1 MTPAEVA
8 FLLEMVEKRWP
19 HAPLPLGSADVWLE
33 DLKGFP
39 AAECQAAVTRWANA
53 GEKFPPTSGWVF
65 SEVERQSQAAAPGF
79 DAISAE
85 IARTL
90 TRALAHELYRPT
102 GAFTPEDTATAVRI
116 MAEAGAHEAVLRFI
130 QEQGLR
136 EAWLV
141 PHGEQ
146 FPLDVS
152 QQARRRDAMRHYRD
166 VTLPGWRADPSPGL
180 ALERARRALEPARR
194 GDLHVIDP
202 ARRLGEGA

>member
-116 MAEAGAHEAVLRFI
+116 MAEAGTHEAVLRFV

-136 EAWLV
+136 EAWMV

-180 ALERARRALEPARR
+180 ALERARRALGPARC
-194 GDLHVIDP
+194 GDLHVIDL
-202 ARRLGEGA
+202 ARRLGRGA

>member
-1 MTPAEVA
+1 VTPAEVA

-19 HAPLPLGSADVWLE
+19 H
-33 DLKGFP
+33 
-39 AAECQAAVTRWANA
+39 AVTRWANA

>member
-1 MTPAEVA
+1 MTEPEIVA
-8 FLLEMVEKRWP
+8 LLGYINQRWP
-19 HAPLPLGSADVWLE
+19 HAALDSDALPIWLE
-33 DLKGFP
+33 DL
-39 AAECQAAVTRWANA
+39 AELPTESCGAAVRRWAKA

-65 SEVERQSQAAAPGF
+65 SEVERQSQTAAPGF

-102 GAFTPEDTATAVRI
+102 GAFTPDDAAEAVRI
-116 MAEAGAHEAVLRFI
+116 MAEAGVHEAVLRFV

-146 FPLDVS
+146 FPLDMS

-166 VTLPGWRADPSPGL
+166 VTLPGWQRDPRPGV
-180 ALERARRALEPARR
+180 ALERARRVLGPARR
-194 GDLHVIDP
+194 GDLHLIDP
-202 ARRLGEGA
+202 ARQLGEGA